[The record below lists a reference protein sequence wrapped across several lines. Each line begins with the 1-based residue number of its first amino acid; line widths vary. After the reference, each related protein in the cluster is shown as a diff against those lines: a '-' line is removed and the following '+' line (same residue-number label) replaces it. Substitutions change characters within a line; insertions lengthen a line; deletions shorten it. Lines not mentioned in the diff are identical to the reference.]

1 MRRPPSFQGQ
11 KFPAM
16 GSEQTLTLEEY
27 KSLLARQ
34 QAGEIL
40 DLSKIPRPA
49 IGNLNPETGRIAVLQ
64 GTGRYAS
71 LPADG
76 ILDIFVPKG
85 TPLPSGAQ
93 LVKSGLSSEI
103 VETANLL
110 SSRGAAGSN
119 TAFVKAAA
127 RLADSFDLI
136 RVPKSLVEAPLMRA
150 G

>member
-1 MRRPPSFQGQ
+1 MRRCPDLESQR
-11 KFPAM
+11 FPAM
-16 GSEQTLTLEEY
+16 GSEQILTLEEY

-40 DLSKIPRPA
+40 DGSKIPRPA
-49 IGNLNPETGRIAVLQ
+49 IGAMNPETGRIAVLQ
-64 GTGRYAS
+64 GTRRYAQ

-76 ILDIFVPKG
+76 LFDIFVPKG

-93 LVKSGLSSEI
+93 LVKSGVSSEI
-103 VETANLL
+103 VEIANLL

-119 TAFVKAAA
+119 PVFVKAAA
-127 RLADSFDLI
+127 RLADCFDLI
-136 RVPKSLVEAPLMRA
+136 RVPKILVDAPLMRP